1 MTLPPRSAN
10 RLFAAADLPVDARSR
25 LAGSAAEVAAGSG
38 GRPVAPES
46 LHVTLDFIGRV
57 DPPRWPVLAEA
68 VAQAL
73 AGPPVRVGLGPL
85 RARPR
90 SSRARLVARELTD
103 PEGALA
109 EWILRVRAAV
119 DAALER
125 SPDGSAPWPHVT
137 LVRLRRAVRV
147 DLPPATD
154 EEHMFDISR
163 AALYDSHQSPGGPP
177 RYRELFAVE
186 LRPAP

>member
-1 MTLPPRSAN
+1 MTLPPRPAN
-10 RLFAAADLPVDARSR
+10 RLFVAAALPADARAR
-25 LAGSAAEVAAGSG
+25 LAGSAAEVAAASG

-57 DPPRWPVLAEA
+57 EPARWPALAEG
-68 VAQAL
+68 VTGAL
-73 AGPPVRVGLGPL
+73 AGPTLRVGLGPL

-90 SSRARLVARELTD
+90 SSRARLVARELID

-119 DAALER
+119 DGALER
-125 SPDGSAPWPHVT
+125 TPDGSRPWPHVT
-137 LVRLRRAVRV
+137 LVRLRRAARV
-147 DLPPATD
+147 DLPPAAD

-163 AALYDSHQSPGGPP
+163 AALYDSHQSPGGPS

-186 LRPAP
+186 LQPAP

>member
-1 MTLPPRSAN
+1 M
-10 RLFAAADLPVDARSR
+10 
-25 LAGSAAEVAAGSG
+25 
-38 GRPVAPES
+38 
-46 LHVTLDFIGRV
+46 
-57 DPPRWPVLAEA
+57 
-68 VAQAL
+68 
-73 AGPPVRVGLGPL
+73 
-85 RARPR
+85 
-90 SSRARLVARELTD
+90 ARELTD

-147 DLPPATD
+147 DLAPATD